1 MTQYRAVVGVD
12 YPPNKRVEAGQ
23 LVDDLPEKSAKW
35 LLSAGF
41 IETVDGKGK
50 TITPVVEETV
60 EETVE
65 EVIEKP
71 VAQITPAYDAEATD
85 GDNDGTVQ
93 DGTAWERPAGT
104 ELADEEIAK
113 IVKGGE

>member
-41 IETVDGKGK
+41 IEAVDGKGK

-60 EETVE
+60 EE
-65 EVIEKP
+65 VIETP
-71 VAQITPAYDAEATD
+71 SVNITPAYDAEAKD

-93 DGTAWERPAGT
+93 DGTVWERPAGT

>member
-1 MTQYRAVVGVD
+1 MTQYRAIVGVD
-12 YPPNKRVEAGQ
+12 YPPNKRVEAGD
-23 LVDDLPEKSAKW
+23 LVSDLPEKSVKW
-35 LLSAGF
+35 LLAAGF
-41 IETVDGKGK
+41 IEPLNGKI
-50 TITPVVEETV
+50 TTPVV

-71 VAQITPAYDAEATD
+71 VAEITPAYNAEATD

-104 ELADEEIAK
+104 ELTDEEIAK

>member
-41 IETVDGKGK
+41 IEAVDGKGK
-50 TITPVVEETV
+50 TITPVVEEAVV
-60 EETVE
+60 EEKIIEPVIEESPVVVE
-65 EVIEKP
+65 EGFDP
-71 VAQITPAYDAEATD
+71 NATD
-85 GDNDGTVQ
+85 GDGDGFLQDGTVHQ
-93 DGTAWERPAGT
+93 RPV
-104 ELADEEIAK
+104 EETK
-113 IVKGGE
+113 